1 MTKFEKAIADAGYTK
16 KEFATIIGIRDA
28 NLFGYF
34 YNPEKI
40 KKMRVKLA
48 MKTAITLNI
57 SLEELLKMGDE

>member
-16 KEFATIIGIRDA
+16 KEFATIIGIRDV

-40 KKMRVKLA
+40 KK
-48 MKTAITLNI
+48 NE
-57 SLEELLKMGDE
+57 S